1 MTMAPIMLLIDT
13 SMAALPD
20 SIRHA
25 VADIAG
31 KGFDA
36 VALEFRNCSYSE
48 FDEIGQRAMRAA
60 EEEAH
65 KQGLSFVQIIPWP
78 GLRLLKRHPEARQ
91 KWIREH
97 QGFIRDG
104 KLEIR
109 LHDLESVGHIEMRP
123 VYEGIAKA
131 FLVKREGGIIREAKD
146 ITSELKDLSLSITSR
161 SLLRGTYGADGEV
174 LLYASYSTDYP
185 DFASPAM
192 AESIDETFDCYRG
205 MKLDGFAMDE
215 FGAGSKKEDVY
226 LGGTAFLEAFRR
238 SSGYDFL
245 DRIYLMRHES
255 ADESSGKLR
264 YDYYNL
270 TMELTYRIQKQVRER
285 YEAQHGPASF
295 MGFHSTWW
303 GEGNSG
309 DLWAGNIDYFK
320 LADNLSGGFVDAQ
333 YDAERTMISMTML
346 AESLAKY
353 SDSGL
358 AYNMCWDRE
367 PTSGKMTY
375 YHRLLAARNV
385 RWVAHAYGHSG
396 PFGPGYPH
404 HPTWE
409 MTGRCVSMQRAM
421 QRFIGQAVSRP
432 RVALMYAW
440 ESVAHRNDP
449 FMHYH
454 RLSMKALLHKLMLR
468 HVEVDVV
475 PSFEEELSR
484 YDALIVLWPA
494 MLPEATWERIRRYGE
509 WSGKR
514 LIFIGPPAACT
525 TEGRDI
531 TAEFAEFTGTAV
543 RGNENLDGRSAQAPP
558 ETDYPGEYEYVAWD
572 LWFTNER
579 IPMKCFPL
587 SVADGAG
594 DAKLTIRHDDLAIA
608 ARRGNVDYYAFE
620 LPLTPYCESL
630 LHELEAY
637 KELQLPPNVLCKTSH
652 DDDGTVLTL
661 MPRLGGELN
670 LSFRY
675 AGIGFEIRGGGLIGL
690 RITDGR
696 LTAAIGEDGAELYA
710 NGARVDDSM
719 FERLARLSPK
729 FSS

>member
-13 SMAALPD
+13 SMAAQPD

-31 KGFDA
+31 HGFDA
-36 VALEFRNCSYSE
+36 IALEFRNCSYSE
-48 FDEIGQRAMRAA
+48 FDEIGQRAMRTA
-60 EEEAH
+60 EEEARMH
-65 KQGLSFVQIIPWP
+65 GLAFVQIIPWP
-78 GLRLLKRHPEARQ
+78 GLRLLKHHPEARQ
-91 KWIREH
+91 KWISEH
-97 QGFIRDG
+97 EGSIRNG

-109 LHDLESVGHIEMRP
+109 LNDLESAGHTDIRP

-146 ITSELKDLSLSITSR
+146 ITAELRDVRLVITSR
-161 SLLRGTYGADGEV
+161 SDLSGRYGEDGDL

-185 DFASPAM
+185 DFASAAM
-192 AESIDETFDCYRG
+192 AESIDETLACYLG
-205 MKLDGFAMDE
+205 MKLDGFAIDE

-226 LGGTAFLEAFRR
+226 LGGAAFLEAFRHR
-238 SSGYDFL
+238 YGYEFL
-245 DRIYLMRHES
+245 DRIYLMRHKS
-255 ADESSGKLR
+255 ADDRLGKLR
-264 YDYYNL
+264 FDYYNL
-270 TMELTYRIQKQVRER
+270 TMELTYRIQKELKER
-285 YEAQHGPASF
+285 YEKQHGKASF

-320 LADNLSGGFVDAQ
+320 LTDNLSGGFVDAQ
-333 YDAERTMISMTML
+333 YDAERTMLSMTML

-404 HPTWE
+404 HPTWAI
-409 MTGRCVSMQRAM
+409 TSRCVAMQKAM
-421 QRFIGQAVSRP
+421 QRFVGKAVSRP

-440 ESVAHRNDP
+440 ESVAYRNDS

-454 RLSMKALLHKLMLR
+454 RLSLKALLHKLMLR

-475 PSFEEELSR
+475 PAYEEQLSR

-494 MLPEATWERIRRYGE
+494 MLPEAAWERIRRYGE
-509 WSGKR
+509 LTGKR
-514 LIFIGPPAACT
+514 LIVIGPPAVCT
-525 TEGRDI
+525 TEGRNI
-531 TAEFAEFTGTAV
+531 AAEFEELTGTAV
-543 RGNENLDGRSAQAPP
+543 HEGDRGEI
-558 ETDYPGEYEYVAWD
+558 DYSGEYEYVAWD
-572 LWFTNER
+572 LWFTRDR
-579 IPMKCFPL
+579 IPMKCFPF
-587 SVADGAG
+587 SVANGAG
-594 DAKLTIRHDDLAIA
+594 DTRVTIRHDDLAIA
-608 ARRGNVDYYAFE
+608 ARRANVDYYSFE
-620 LPLTPYCESL
+620 LPLTPYFESL
-630 LHELEAY
+630 LHDLEEY
-637 KELQLPPNVLCKTSH
+637 KELHLPPGVLAKTSY

-661 MPRLGGELN
+661 LPRLGGELN
-670 LSFRY
+670 VSFHY
-675 AGIGFEIRGGGLIGL
+675 AGIAFDIHGGGLIGL
-690 RITDGR
+690 KIANGR
-696 LTAAIGEDGAELYA
+696 LTAAIGEEGSELYA
-710 NGARVDDSM
+710 NGERADDSL
-719 FERLARLSPK
+719 FEKIARLVP
-729 FSS
+729 

>member
-13 SMAALPD
+13 SMAAQPD
-20 SIRHA
+20 SIRLA

-36 VALEFRNCSYSE
+36 IALEFRNCSYSE
-48 FDEIGQRAMRAA
+48 FDEIGQRAMRTT
-60 EEEAH
+60 EEEARKH
-65 KQGLSFVQIIPWP
+65 GLAFIQIIPWP
-78 GLRLLKRHPEARQ
+78 GLRLLKRYPEARQ
-91 KWIREH
+91 KWISEH
-97 QGFIRDG
+97 AGTIRNG

-109 LHDLESVGHIEMRP
+109 VNDLESAGHIDMRP

-131 FLVKREGGIIREAKD
+131 FLIKREGGIIREAKD
-146 ITSELKDLSLSITSR
+146 ITAELRDVSLAITSR
-161 SLLRGTYGADGEV
+161 SDLSGTYGVDGEV

-185 DFASPAM
+185 DYASPNM
-192 AESIDETFDCYRG
+192 TESIDETLACYRG

-226 LGGTAFLEAFRR
+226 LGGAAFLEAFRQ
-238 SSGYDFL
+238 SFGYDFL
-245 DRIYLMRHES
+245 DRIYLMQHE
-255 ADESSGKLR
+255 AGDERSGKLR

-270 TMELTYRIQKQVRER
+270 TVDLTYRIQKQVKER
-285 YEAQHGPASF
+285 YEEQHGQASF
-295 MGFHSTWW
+295 KGFHSTWW

-320 LADNLSGGFVDAQ
+320 LTENLSGGFVDSQ
-333 YDAERTMISMTML
+333 YDAERTMLSMTML

-367 PTSGKMTY
+367 PTTGKMNY

-409 MTGRCVSMQRAM
+409 MTRRCVAMQKAM
-421 QRFIGQAVSRP
+421 QRFVGKAVSRP
-432 RVALMYAW
+432 RVAMMYVW

-468 HVEVDVV
+468 HVEIDVV
-475 PSFEEELSR
+475 PTFEEDLSR

-494 MLPEATWERIRRYGE
+494 MLPEATWERIRRYDE
-509 WSGKR
+509 MSGKR

-531 TAEFAEFTGTAV
+531 SAEFAELTGTEVHGCASGD
-543 RGNENLDGRSAQAPP
+543 RRRAQAPL
-558 ETDYPGEYEYVAWD
+558 ETEYPGEYEYVAWD
-572 LWFTNER
+572 LWFTNDR

-587 SVADGAG
+587 SIVGGAG
-594 DAKLTIRHDDLAIA
+594 DAKVIIRHDDLPIA
-608 ARRGNVDYYAFE
+608 ARKGNVDYYAFE
-620 LPLTPYCESL
+620 LPLTPYCDSL
-630 LHELEAY
+630 LHELEGY
-637 KELQLPPNVLCKTSH
+637 KELQLPPNMLSKTSY
-652 DDDGTVLTL
+652 DDDGTILTL
-661 MPRLGGELN
+661 MPQLGGELN
-670 LSFRY
+670 VSFRY
-675 AGIGFEIRGGGLIGL
+675 AGIGFEIRGGGLVGL
-690 RITDGR
+690 RILSGR
-696 LTAAIGEDGAELYA
+696 LSAAISEEGAELYV
-710 NGARVDDSM
+710 NGERVDESLI
-719 FERLARLSPK
+719 ERVDRLTPK

>member
-13 SMAALPD
+13 SMAAAPD
-20 SIRHA
+20 SIRRA

-36 VALEFRNCSYSE
+36 IALEFRNCSYSE
-48 FDEIGQRAMRAA
+48 FDEIGQRAMRTA
-60 EEEAH
+60 EVEARKH
-65 KQGLSFVQIIPWP
+65 GLAFAKIIPWP
-78 GLRLLKRHPEARQ
+78 GLRLLKRYPEARQ
-91 KWIREH
+91 KWICEH
-97 QGFIRDG
+97 EGSIRNG

-109 LHDLESVGHIEMRP
+109 LNDPESAGHIEMRP

-131 FLVKREGGIIREAKD
+131 FLVSREAGIIRETRD
-146 ITSELKDLSLSITSR
+146 ITAELRDVSLAITSR
-161 SLLRGTYGADGEV
+161 SVLSGTYGMDGEV

-185 DFASPAM
+185 DYASPAM
-192 AESIDETFDCYRG
+192 AESIDETLACYRG
-205 MKLDGFAMDE
+205 MKLDGFAIDE
-215 FGAGSKKEDVY
+215 FGSGSKKEDVC
-226 LGGTAFLEAFRR
+226 LGGTAFLDAFRQR
-238 SSGYDFL
+238 YGYDFL
-245 DRIYLMRHES
+245 DRIYLMKHES
-255 ADESSGKLR
+255 AEESSGNLR
-264 YDYYNL
+264 FDYYNL
-270 TMELTYRIQKQVRER
+270 TMELTYRIQRLVKER
-285 YEAQHGPASF
+285 YEAQHGQASF
-295 MGFHSTWW
+295 IGFHSTWW

-320 LADNLSGGFVDAQ
+320 LTDNLSGGFVDAQ
-333 YDAERTMISMTML
+333 YDAERTMLSMTML

-367 PTSGKMTY
+367 PTAGKMTY

-404 HPTWE
+404 HSTWE
-409 MTGRCVSMQRAM
+409 TAGRCVAMQRAM
-421 QRFIGQAVSRP
+421 QRFVGQAVSRP
-432 RVALMYAW
+432 RVAMMYAW

-468 HVEVDVV
+468 HVEIDVV
-475 PSFEEELSR
+475 PTFEEEISR

-494 MLPEATWERIRRYGE
+494 MLPEATWERVRRYGGM
-509 WSGKR
+509 SGKR

-531 TAEFAEFTGTAV
+531 AAEFAELTGTAIRGGD
-543 RGNENLDGRSAQAPP
+543 RGNGRGSEAPF
-558 ETDYPGEYEYVAWD
+558 EVDYTGEYEYVAWD

-587 SVADGAG
+587 SIANGAG
-594 DAKLTIRHDDLAIA
+594 DAKVKIRHDDLAIA
-608 ARRGNVDYYAFE
+608 VRRGNVDYYAFE

-637 KELQLPPNVLCKTSH
+637 KELRLPPNVLSKTSH

-661 MPRLGGELN
+661 MPRLGEELN

-690 RITDGR
+690 RIADGR
-696 LTAAIGEDGAELYA
+696 LTAAIGEEGAELYA
-710 NGARVDDSM
+710 NGERVDDSL
-719 FERLARLSPK
+719 FERLARLSP
-729 FSS
+729 